1 MVKKMGNK
9 NEFFLNIFDFKNSFL
24 KFSLISR
31 TSDSFHWLSSPDYIY
46 KISPN
51 MGRKGDKMKRRILRR
66 SGFTLIELLVVVA
79 IIAILAAM
87 LLPALSKA
95 REKARAATCMSNL
108 KQLGIA
114 LNMYSIDNEGYLL
127 PSWNGGKVW
136 WAVLV
141 ETGYLEKYLDYSLGN
156 SQKKL
161 KKPNILTCPSSKRW
175 YDGWSMSVNLAMNS
189 RATGFWY
196 NGSFFGQAYS
206 TDPIHRN
213 MVKIDEVKKPSQTIW
228 IVDAPPRNTWA
239 PIGERC
245 AYEIS
250 PSPYLPSEYS
260 GYGFIIT
267 PNDLGP
273 DNCHAS
279 GRHSGGANIL
289 FLDSHVG
296 WLKAGTYYRTDGIY
310 LAWHGLW

>member
-1 MVKKMGNK
+1 MAEPGYLQKAEMKSIV
-9 NEFFLNIFDFKNSFL
+9 L
-24 KFSLISR
+24 K
-31 TSDSFHWLSSPDYIY
+31 
-46 KISPN
+46 
-51 MGRKGDKMKRRILRR
+51 GR
-66 SGFTLIELLVVVA
+66 GFTLIELLVVIA

-95 REKARAATCMSNL
+95 REKARQATCMSNM
-108 KQLGIA
+108 KQLAIV
-114 LNMYSIDNEGYLL
+114 LNMYSVDNEGYLL
-127 PSWNGGKVW
+127 PSWGGKCW
-136 WAVLV
+136 WTVLV
-141 ETGYLEKYLDYSLGN
+141 ETGYFEKYLDYSLGN
-156 SQKKL
+156 SLKKL

-175 YDGWSMSVNLAMNS
+175 YDGWSGSVNLAMNS

-196 NGSFFGQAYS
+196 YGSFFGQAYG
-206 TDPIHRN
+206 TDPIHPR
-213 MVKIDEVKKPSQTIW
+213 MAKIDEVKKPSQTIW
-228 IVDAPPRNTWA
+228 IVDSPPRNSWA
-239 PIGERC
+239 PYGERC

-250 PSPYLPSEYS
+250 PWPYLPSEYS

-273 DNCHAS
+273 DNYFAS

-310 LAWHGLW
+310 LAFHGLW

>member
-1 MVKKMGNK
+1 MEGRRVERGKGEMQCCLYK
-9 NEFFLNIFDFKNSFL
+9 N
-24 KFSLISR
+24 
-31 TSDSFHWLSSPDYIY
+31 P
-46 KISPN
+46 
-51 MGRKGDKMKRRILRR
+51 LRR
-66 SGFTLIELLVVVA
+66 WTMKKRDLRRTGFTLIELLVVVA

-87 LLPALSKA
+87 LLPALSQA
-95 REKARAATCMSNL
+95 RERARQATCMNNL

-127 PSWNGGKVW
+127 PSWNGGKSW
-136 WAVLV
+136 WIVLV
-141 ETGYLEKYLDYSLGN
+141 ETGYLEKYLDYPSGV
-156 SQKKL
+156 QKKL

-175 YDGWSMSVNLAMNS
+175 YDEYSQSVNLAMNT
-189 RATGFWY
+189 RATGFY
-196 NGSFFGQAYS
+196 GNGPYGAFFARLYS
-206 TDPIHRN
+206 TDPIHPN

-228 IVDAPPRNTWA
+228 IVDAPPRNWN
-239 PIGERC
+239 PIGQRC
-245 AYEIS
+245 DYAIS
-250 PSPYLPSEYS
+250 PWPYLPSDSGMTPPYLPSEP
-260 GYGFIIT
+260 YGFIIT

-273 DNCHAS
+273 DNCQAS

>member
-1 MVKKMGNK
+1 MWNKRIKKV
-9 NEFFLNIFDFKNSFL
+9 
-24 KFSLISR
+24 R
-31 TSDSFHWLSSPDYIY
+31 
-46 KISPN
+46 
-51 MGRKGDKMKRRILRR
+51 KMKRT
-66 SGFTLIELLVVVA
+66 GFTLIELLVVIA
-79 IIAILAAM
+79 IIAILAAL
-87 LLPALSKA
+87 LLPALTRTRDKA
-95 REKARAATCMSNL
+95 RQAVCMSNM

-141 ETGYLEKYLDYSLGN
+141 ETGYLGKYLDYSVGN
-156 SQKKL
+156 SLKKL

-175 YDGWSMSVNLAMNS
+175 YDGWSRSVNLAMNS
-189 RATGFWY
+189 RATGLLY
-196 NGSFFGQAYS
+196 NGSFFAQAYS
-206 TDPIHRN
+206 TDPVHTG
-213 MVKIDEVKKPSQTIW
+213 MAKIDKVQKPSQTIW
-228 IVDAPPRNTWA
+228 IVDSPPRNTWE

-250 PSPYLPSEYS
+250 PLPYLPSEYS
-260 GYGFIIT
+260 GYGFKIT
-267 PNDLGP
+267 PDDSGP
-273 DNCHAS
+273 DNYYAS
-279 GRHSGGANIL
+279 GRHSGGTNIL